1 MSGHHHAHDH
11 DLGFEPAPA
20 ARKWLNLSIILL
32 AGVVLFGL
40 AVYWPTGEPENDRQ
54 LLHLDFRDATIQD
67 VQADVCPGIV
77 TGSPSANCR
86 LVTAELTD
94 GANAGQRVSV
104 IINES
109 DPVVP
114 KLDQGD
120 RVVLAFNPQAIEQF
134 RYTFADFQRNSPLMW
149 LFGLFVIVVVAL
161 GRWHGARAIVAM
173 LISLVVL
180 VAWILPSLLR
190 GNDALQV
197 ALVGAGVIG
206 FVALYLTNGINTHTT
221 VALLGTFAALVVV
234 AFVAWLFARLGNL
247 TGVTDEAQQTLRF
260 TATGIDLRDLVIA
273 GSVIGALGVLDDMTV
288 TQVSAVSELRRVDP
302 TMTRRRLY
310 RSAMR
315 IGRDHV
321 GSTINTLVLAYAG
334 ASLPLL
340 LIYVQSST
348 PLLRVFG
355 TEVIA
360 TEIIRTLA
368 GTIGLVLS
376 VPITTALAAVLSGAP
391 VDVVNTDDGDY
402 RSPTLGGAG
411 ETGTGETGTGA
422 ARWEDFAPE

>member
-11 DLGFEPAPA
+11 DLGFEPTPEG
-20 ARKWLNLSIILL
+20 RKWLNLSIILL

-40 AVYWPTGEPENDRQ
+40 AVLWPTGEPENDRQ
-54 LLHLDFRDATIQD
+54 LLRLDFRDATVLA

-86 LVTAELTD
+86 LVTAGLTG

-114 KLDQGD
+114 KLDEGD

-134 RYTFADFQRNSPLMW
+134 RYTFADFQRNSPLLW

-161 GRWHGARAIVAM
+161 ARWHGARAILAM

-197 ALVGAGVIG
+197 ALVGAGVIA

-221 VALLGTFAALVVV
+221 VALLGTFAALVVT
-234 AFVAWLFARLGNL
+234 ALLAWLFARLGNL

-260 TATGIDLRDLVIA
+260 TATGVDLRDLVIA

-302 TMTRRRLY
+302 TITRRRLY

-355 TEVIA
+355 AEVIA

-391 VDVVNTDDGDY
+391 VDGAAGADGDGDGG
-402 RSPTLGGAG
+402 SPTQGEPGAPATGG
-411 ETGTGETGTGA
+411 